1 MKTTF
6 ALLLMTT
13 AIGAATGAVAAV
25 PPLVTGPV
33 GVVADGAAA
42 PDAGLTQVSDDD
54 ENGSWFWPASNG
66 GGSDDSNGG
75 GSGSGGGND
84 DECEDDDEGGAACGV
99 GGAGNAA
106 PAGTVAP
113 PSNGLFTKGTAPT
126 VTTN

>member
-6 ALLLMTT
+6 ALLVVTT
-13 AIGAATGAVAAV
+13 AISAATGAMAAV
-25 PPLVTGPV
+25 PRLVTGPV

-42 PDAGLTQVSDDD
+42 SSADLTQVSDED
-54 ENGSWFWPASNG
+54 EDGSWFWPVSNG

-75 GSGSGGGND
+75 GSGGGND

-126 VTTN
+126 ATTN

>member
-6 ALLLMTT
+6 ALLVVTT
-13 AIGAATGAVAAV
+13 AISAATGAMAAV
-25 PPLVTGPV
+25 PRLATGPV
-33 GVVADGAAA
+33 GVVADGADA
-42 PDAGLTQVSDDD
+42 PSADLTQVSDED
-54 ENGSWFWPASNG
+54 EDGSWFWPVSNG

-75 GSGSGGGND
+75 GSGGGND

-126 VTTN
+126 ATTN